1 MSGAEGDGERFG
13 QVLRITALAATLV
26 ALAAVIGPR
35 LAFSGGGGGIDP
47 AAASLPVDATPVVNT
62 TRPALPSAPTTSTVP
77 ATTTTTTSTPADTTT
92 TTAPSTATTIP
103 VPVVPVTPAA
113 DGGAVKLSLAGMH
126 AGRYGPERVGFF
138 AGETI
143 GWHFRVTN
151 TGEEYLWGVFVYLEL
166 SGPVACT
173 SRRLA
178 VGTSTDCWAETT
190 ALAPRSTAE
199 AWVTAWTEV
208 RMVSDRVSH
217 RVVLTAD

>member
-13 QVLRITALAATLV
+13 KVLRIIALAATVV

-35 LAFSGGGGGIDP
+35 LAFSGGGIDP
-47 AAASLPVDATPVVNT
+47 AAAASLRVDVTPVVDT
-62 TRPALPSAPTTSTVP
+62 TRPGLPSAPAISTVP
-77 ATTTTTTSTPADTTT
+77 ATTTTTTA
-92 TTAPSTATTIP
+92 APSTATTIP
-103 VPVVPVTPAA
+103 VPVTPAV
-113 DGGAVKLSLAGMH
+113 DDGAVKLTLVGRH

-151 TGEEYLWGVFVYLEL
+151 SGEEYLWGVFVYLEL

-208 RMVSDRVSH
+208 RMVSDRGSH
-217 RVVLTAD
+217 RVVITAD

>member
-1 MSGAEGDGERFG
+1 MSGGEGDGERFG
-13 QVLRITALAATLV
+13 KVLRIAALAATLV

-35 LAFSGGGGGIDP
+35 LAFSGGGIDP
-47 AAASLPVDATPVVNT
+47 AAASLPVDATPVVDT
-62 TRPALPSAPTTSTVP
+62 TRPGLPSALTTSTVP
-77 ATTTTTTSTPADTTT
+77 APTTTTTA
-92 TTAPSTATTIP
+92 APSTATTIP
-103 VPVVPVTPAA
+103 VPVTPAV
-113 DGGAVKLSLAGMH
+113 DNGAVKLTLAGRH

-151 TGEEYLWGVFVYLEL
+151 SGEEYLWGVFVYLEL

-217 RVVLTAD
+217 RVVITAD